1 MYTESIDRCVCQVR
15 TDNIYLIDFSHLF
28 SGDKEQICYPFYMFP
43 WQPQAF
49 CSSKIFYIFKTK
61 WNTNVMVFVVEGVIP
76 RWIFVNFFIIF
87 EEQMAL
93 SCHGNRLMWHYP
105 KDINLLPN
113 KFLCHIGTVKIFKTK
128 TVVLSKIFI
137 TRLISMLVG
146 YE

>member
-28 SGDKEQICYPFYMFP
+28 SGDKEQIYYPFYMFP

-76 RWIFVNFFIIF
+76 CWIFVILFYNFWEADGFKLPWKQTGVTLFKGYKFATKLIF
-87 EEQMAL
+87 YVILEQ
-93 SCHGNRLMWHYP
+93 SR
-105 KDINLLPN
+105 
-113 KFLCHIGTVKIFKTK
+113 F
-128 TVVLSKIFI
+128 SKQK
-137 TRLISMLVG
+137 R
-146 YE
+146 